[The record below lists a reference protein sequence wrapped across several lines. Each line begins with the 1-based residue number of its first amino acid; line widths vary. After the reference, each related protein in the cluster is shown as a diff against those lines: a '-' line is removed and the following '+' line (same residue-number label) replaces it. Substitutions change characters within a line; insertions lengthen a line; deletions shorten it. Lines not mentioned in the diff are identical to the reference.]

1 MSFLVGIVTVAGRT
15 AFSPLGRRLACGQQ
29 MSYSGRNFDILT
41 GVTAIA
47 VAAFTYRPFVWLP
60 AVMVASVLAG
70 HLVAFRAGLQPWT
83 RPGANSVDANGRPV

>member
-15 AFSPLGRRLACGQQ
+15 AFSPLGRRLACVQQ

-47 VAAFTYRPFVWLP
+47 VAAFTFS
-60 AVMVASVLAG
+60 AVRVAAG
-70 HLVAFRAGLQPWT
+70 RDDRERARGTPRGVPCRFAALDAT
-83 RPGANSVDANGRPV
+83 RG